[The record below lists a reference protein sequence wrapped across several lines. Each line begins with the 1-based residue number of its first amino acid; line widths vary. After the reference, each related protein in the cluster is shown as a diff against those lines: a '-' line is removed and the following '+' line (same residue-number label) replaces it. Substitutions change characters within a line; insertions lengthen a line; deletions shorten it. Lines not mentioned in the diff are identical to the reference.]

1 MKIGSTIK
9 RLRKQK
15 RMTLKE
21 MSKITGIQTG
31 SLSRIENDKMNGS
44 LNTYMLI
51 AGGLDLK
58 LSELFATI
66 EKDGG
71 IK

>member
-1 MKIGSTIK
+1 MKIGNTIK

-15 RMTLKE
+15 VMTLKD
-21 MSKITGIQTG
+21 MSNLTGIQVAT
-31 SLSRIENDKMNGS
+31 LSRIENDKMDGG

-58 LSELFATI
+58 LSQLFVEI

-71 IK
+71 LE